1 MASNRSEHVRFRY
14 GICLN
19 DQCSK
24 SKSKE
29 VQEVPARKDLI
40 CAECGKPLRECPRPR
55 TWWEQNGKKV
65 AGTSVAVAVIGIGG
79 LLASGVLGGSDQ
91 PVPAPTP
98 VSAPVVQ
105 EKDTAQQVA
114 ANAETDTMAV
124 AGPQPGNAAT
134 GQTVKDP
141 KPLNSGVTD
150 GMGTINY
157 DYGKYVGDIRNGKP
171 DGAGVLTY
179 TKAHKV
185 VSTKDV
191 VAQPGER
198 FEGVFENG
206 KATFGTLYKKDG
218 NTVKVKR

>member
-1 MASNRSEHVRFRY
+1 MASSRSEHVRFRY

-29 VQEVPARKDLI
+29 VQEVSARKDLI

-65 AGTSVAVAVIGIGG
+65 VGASVAVAVIGIGG

-91 PVPAPTP
+91 SVPDPTP
-98 VSAPVVQ
+98 VTAPVEQ
-105 EKDTAQQVA
+105 EKDTAQYV
-114 ANAETDTMAV
+114 NIDTDTMEM
-124 AGPQPGNAAT
+124 GGQQPGNAPT
-134 GQTVKDP
+134 GQPEKP
-141 KPLNSGVTD
+141 HKPLNSGVTD

-191 VAQPGER
+191 MAQPGER
-198 FEGVFENG
+198 FEGVFEDG

-218 NTVKVKR
+218 NTIKVKR